1 MSLEKTLLMV
11 KPDGTQRNLSGRI
24 LARLEESGF
33 RVLGLKLMRFTPTQA
48 RKFYAVH
55 EGKAFLDELV
65 AFMCSGP
72 VTVVALEKPN
82 AIADL
87 RTLVG
92 ATDPA
97 QAACGTIRAVWGLDK
112 GKNTVHASDSVDN
125 GKAEV
130 AFHFSAEELVG

>member
-1 MSLEKTLLMV
+1 MI
-11 KPDGTQRNLSGRI
+11 KPDGTERQLTGKI

-33 RVLGLKLMRFTPTQA
+33 RLLGLKLIRFTPARA

-55 EGKAFLDELV
+55 EGKPFLDELV
-65 AFMCSGP
+65 NFMCSGP
-72 VTVVALEKPN
+72 VTVVALAKDN

-125 GKAEV
+125 GKIET
-130 AFHFSAEELVG
+130 AFHFAPEELVG

>member
-1 MSLEKTLLMV
+1 MERTLLMV
-11 KPDGTQRNLSGRI
+11 KPDGTERRLSGRI

-33 RVLGLKLMRFTPTQA
+33 RLLGLKLIRFTPARA

-55 EGKAFLDELV
+55 EGKPFLDELV
-65 AFMCSGP
+65 TFMCSGP
-72 VTVVALEKPN
+72 VTVVALEKTN

-97 QAACGTIRAVWGLDK
+97 QAACGSIRQVWGLDK
-112 GKNTVHASDSVDN
+112 GKNTVHASDSVEN
-125 GKAEV
+125 GKLEV
-130 AFHFSAEELVG
+130 AFHFSAEELPG

>member
-1 MSLEKTLLMV
+1 MERTLLMV
-11 KPDGTQRNLSGRI
+11 KPDGTERQLTGKI

-33 RVLGLKLMRFTPTQA
+33 HLVGLKLVRFTPARA

-55 EGKAFLDELV
+55 EGKPFLDDLV
-65 AFMCSGP
+65 AFMSSGP
-72 VTVVALEKPN
+72 VTVVALEKQN

-87 RTLVG
+87 RALVG

-97 QAACGTIRAVWGLDK
+97 QAACGTIRADWGLDK

-125 GKAEV
+125 GKTEV
-130 AFHFSAEELVG
+130 AFHFSDGELVG

>member
-1 MSLEKTLLMV
+1 MV
-11 KPDGTQRNLSGRI
+11 KPDGTERHLTGQI

-33 RVLGLKLMRFTPTQA
+33 RLLGLKLIRFTPARA

-55 EGKAFLDELV
+55 EGRPFLDDLV
-65 AFMCSGP
+65 TFMSSGP
-72 VTVVALEKPN
+72 VTVVALEKEN

-97 QAACGTIRAVWGLDK
+97 EAACGTIRAVWGLDK
-112 GKNTVHASDSVDN
+112 GKNTVHASDSVAN
-125 GKAEV
+125 GEAEI
-130 AFHFSAEELVG
+130 AFHFAAEELVG

>member
-1 MSLEKTLLMV
+1 MV
-11 KPDGTQRNLSGRI
+11 KPDGTERHLTGQV

-33 RVLGLKLMRFTPTQA
+33 RLLGLKLIRFTPARA

-55 EGKAFLDELV
+55 EGRAFLDDLV
-65 AFMCSGP
+65 TFMSSGP
-72 VTVVALEKPN
+72 VTVVALEKEN

-112 GKNTVHASDSVDN
+112 GKNTVHASDSVAN
-125 GKAEV
+125 GEAEI
-130 AFHFSAEELVG
+130 AFHFTAEELVG

>member
-1 MSLEKTLLMV
+1 MV
-11 KPDGTQRNLSGRI
+11 KPDGTERHLTGQV

-33 RVLGLKLMRFTPTQA
+33 RLLGLKLIRFTPARA

-55 EGKAFLDELV
+55 EGRAFLDDLV
-65 AFMCSGP
+65 TFMSSGP
-72 VTVVALEKPN
+72 VTVVALEKEN

-92 ATDPA
+92 ATVPA

-112 GKNTVHASDSVDN
+112 GKNTVHASDSVAN
-125 GKAEV
+125 GEAEI
-130 AFHFSAEELVG
+130 AFHFTAEELVG

>member
-1 MSLEKTLLMV
+1 MERTLLMV
-11 KPDGTQRNLSGRI
+11 KPDGTERHLTGQV

-33 RVLGLKLMRFTPTQA
+33 RLLGLKLIRFTPARA

-55 EGKAFLDELV
+55 EGRPFLDDLV
-65 AFMCSGP
+65 TFMSSGP
-72 VTVVALEKPN
+72 VTLVALEKEN

-112 GKNTVHASDSVDN
+112 GKNTVHASDSVAN
-125 GKAEV
+125 GQAEI
-130 AFHFSAEELVG
+130 AFHFTAEELVG

>member
-1 MSLEKTLLMV
+1 MV
-11 KPDGTQRNLSGRI
+11 KPDGTERQLSGRI
-24 LARLEESGF
+24 LSRLEESGF
-33 RVLGLKLMRFTPTQA
+33 HLLGLKLIRFTPERA

-55 EGKAFLDELV
+55 EGKPFLADLV
-65 AFMCSGP
+65 EFMCSGP
-72 VTVVALEKPN
+72 VTVVALEKRN

-97 QAACGTIRAVWGLDK
+97 QADCGTIRSVWGLDK
-112 GKNTVHASDSVDN
+112 GKNTVHASDSVEN
-125 GKAEV
+125 GRSEV

>member
-1 MSLEKTLLMV
+1 MV
-11 KPDGTQRNLSGRI
+11 KPDGTERHLTGQV

-33 RVLGLKLMRFTPTQA
+33 RLLGLKLIRFTPARA

-55 EGKAFLDELV
+55 EGRPFLDDLV
-65 AFMCSGP
+65 TFMSSGP
-72 VTVVALEKPN
+72 VTVVALEKEN

-112 GKNTVHASDSVDN
+112 GKNTVHASDSVAN
-125 GKAEV
+125 GEAEI
-130 AFHFSAEELVG
+130 AFHFTAEELVG